1 MNPMRIRYA
10 LFSII
15 LFTCCSH
22 ENESQP
28 IVDIRGDLHILFV
41 GNSLTYTN
49 DLPVLV
55 KEIGLKDGIA
65 ITYSSLL
72 FPNYSLEDHWN
83 DGKVQKELQKGI
95 YDIVIAQQGPSALPE
110 SQVLLLDYTTRF
122 ANVCKQNK
130 CKLALYMVWPSA
142 NRSFDLDN
150 VILSYTNAANATQS
164 LLCPAGLAWK
174 NAWKV
179 NSALP
184 LYSEDGFHPS
194 MMGSVVAA
202 MTIYSALRDKV
213 TLDFILHS
221 EMSWKNEVS
230 EDQLII
236 LKQAALKAI
245 GK

>member
-1 MNPMRIRYA
+1 MRLRYA

-15 LFTCCSH
+15 LFTCCS
-22 ENESQP
+22 NEP
-28 IVDIRGDLHILFV
+28 EATTDTKGDLHILFV

-49 DLPVLV
+49 DLPVLI
-55 KEIGLKDGIA
+55 KELGLKDGLT

-83 DGKVQKELQKGI
+83 EGKVQKELQKGI

-110 SQVLLLDYTTRF
+110 SQALLLDYTIRL
-122 ANVCKQNK
+122 ANVCRQYK

-142 NRSFDLDN
+142 DRSFDLDN
-150 VILSYTNAANATQS
+150 VILSYTNAATATQS

-174 NAWKV
+174 NAW
-179 NSALP
+179 NADSTLP
-184 LYSEDGFHPS
+184 LYSADDFHPS
-194 MMGSVVAA
+194 MKGSVLAA
-202 MTIYSALRDKV
+202 ITIYAALRDKSS
-213 TLDFILHS
+213 LDFIHHP

-230 EDQLII
+230 ESTLAI
-236 LKQAALKAI
+236 LKQAALKAL